1 VNIRL
6 VSFGSL
12 WSVKSH
18 GETICEKA
26 VFNTTGFLPGKLH
39 SGKRDLPATI
49 IKGRIRFDRAY
60 SSEVTIYEGEKGAI
74 YESPGFERFDPGD
87 GWENRV
93 LFRHRQEDHARVD
106 AFLVRID
113 SSIHGRIHFS
123 RDWKTRD
130 VKVIA
135 ASSRGQYQETL
146 LLMGTTG
153 KITTSIGVL
162 NLSCLTKTLGQ

>member
-1 VNIRL
+1 MNIRL

-12 WSVKSH
+12 WSVKSP

-26 VFNTTGFLPGKLH
+26 IFNTTGFMPGKLH
-39 SGKRDLPATI
+39 PGKGNLPATT
-49 IKGRIRFDRAY
+49 IKGRVRFDRAY
-60 SSEVTIYEGEKGAI
+60 SSKVGNYEEEKGAI

-93 LFRHRQEDHARVD
+93 LFRHRQNNKARVD

-113 SSIHGRIHFS
+113 SRIHGRIDFS
-123 RDWKTRD
+123 CAWKTRN

-146 LLMGTTG
+146 VLMGPNG

-162 NLSCLTKTLGQ
+162 ELSWLIEHSE